1 MHKYVSKARGG
12 RVVQTPFLEPESQ
25 EELRRLAKQ
34 EGLQVA
40 AFGGLPLAERK
51 VMVLYPEEVPQVPD
65 PTRVLL
71 VRFAGDLERLEDRL
85 REIMEPGLLG
95 DLEACVS
102 LRESSV
108 EVEGGFLVVTL
119 PKGHKALIEA
129 GLEVREATPGEIPQ
143 SRERVRSVVV
153 PSLRVDAVGAKG
165 FGVSRNYF
173 AQGVKAGKVKLGG
186 KTAAGKDEVKEGDTL
201 LAEGLGVLTVRKV
214 LGSTKRGN
222 YKLEVEVHKG

>member
-1 MHKYVSKARGG
+1 MREYLSKARGG

-51 VMVLYPEEVPQVPD
+51 VMVLYPEEVPQVSD
-65 PTRVLL
+65 PTRVLF
-71 VRFAGDLERLEDRL
+71 VRFAGDLEGLENKL
-85 REIMEPGLLG
+85 RGILEPGLLG
-95 DLEACVS
+95 DLEPCS
-102 LRESSV
+102 E
-108 EVEGGFLVVTL
+108 EGFLAVTL
-119 PKGHKALIEA
+119 PKGQKALSEA
-129 GLEVREATPGEIPQ
+129 GLEVREPTPDELPK

-153 PSLRVDAVGAKG
+153 PSLRVDAVGSKG

-173 AQGVKAGKVKLGG
+173 AQGVKAGKVKLAG

-201 LAEGLGVLTVRKV
+201 MAEGLGVLTVRKV

-222 YKLEVEVHKG
+222 YKLEVEIHR